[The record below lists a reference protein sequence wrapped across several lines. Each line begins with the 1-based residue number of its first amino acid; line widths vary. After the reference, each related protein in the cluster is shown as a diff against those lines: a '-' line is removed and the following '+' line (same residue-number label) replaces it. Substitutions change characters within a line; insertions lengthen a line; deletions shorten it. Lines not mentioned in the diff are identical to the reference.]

1 MKFVIVEI
9 TNEKDSLEADV
20 SASDSGL
27 KPSKPSFHLMLGPAP
42 RGDIVLTP
50 REVLRRIGWAVADQ
64 LKDGEET
71 IRQEGEGVRSLLLGL
86 DEDGQVVLR
95 LDIGVKKVEAVDAL
109 IDGGLERN
117 KVTSDQSAG

>member
-1 MKFVIVEI
+1 MKFVVEI

-50 REVLRRIGWAVADQ
+50 HGGTATDVVSLAGNCRRHGIDPQRYLTSVLGKIGTIKLIEPDQ
-64 LKDGEET
+64 FLPVVWK
-71 IRQEGEGVRSLLLGL
+71 S
-86 DEDGQVVLR
+86 EDAAEPQ
-95 LDIGVKKVEAVDAL
+95 KA
-109 IDGGLERN
+109 
-117 KVTSDQSAG
+117 